1 MWLPFLS
8 LYILNDY
15 YVRLFLYFKRQPL
28 FLYFKRQP
36 YLNFSQPL
44 RKSRSTSPR
53 RPTST
58 TSTPSTRRPRPSTE
72 NRAAGAPQEINS
84 LCSDWLYEHLS
95 GVGDKSGKG
104 FALGHYLIRG
114 ALQEFCPRL
123 PSQTSVPAP
132 DHNSANSEPTP
143 TGTPSTT
150 SNYTP
155 AFASGGAVAIV
166 IFILSVADVVLGSS
180 TKIRKLA
187 TGKGRGAQL
196 CRLMFKVLRY

>member
-1 MWLPFLS
+1 M
-8 LYILNDY
+8 YILNDY

-58 TSTPSTRRPRPSTE
+58 TSTPSTRRPRPRPSTE

-143 TGTPSTT
+143 AGTPSTT